1 MLEYNRAVCELC
13 GELQKPHQ
21 EYGVKWMLYHEIKK
35 EFPYKGGFLCD
46 EMGLG
51 KTIQTISV
59 ILGNPVKR
67 TLIVVPKTIVE
78 QWVNEFYKF
87 APQLKICVYDKHKP
101 IPECDVLISSYS
113 SVLKRGEKKDF
124 KTGIHQI
131 HWNRLVLDEA
141 HEIRNRQTKLYFS
154 LNSLNT
160 DIRWLL
166 TGTPVFNSTEDFIS
180 LLMFIG
186 FSKIIIQTSYE
197 KLKELYILRRTKDCI
212 SLPTCVFDN
221 VELDMYEEERLFY
234 QDVFK
239 ESKEFI
245 KNVFRNTTNINMK
258 NMELLECLLRAR
270 QCMIWPQLYLNGISK
285 KYEIERST
293 WTGKS
298 KKMETLLN
306 MVKEHPDEKTL
317 IFCQFVDEMNH
328 IQEMLSD
335 YDIFRLDGSTN
346 KHLREETIK
355 MFKKS
360 QKKSIFIIQIKSG
373 GQGLNLQEA
382 TRVYIMAPSW
392 NPATELQAIGRS
404 HRSGQ
409 TKNVFVKK
417 LYYKGYDDFP
427 SVEESIMK
435 LQGHKSILCSEVL
448 NDKRIENQIPVKG
461 ISAKVS
467 INDIR
472 KIFCV

>member
-21 EYGVKWMLYHEIKK
+21 EYGVKWMLYHEIKR

-131 HWNRLVLDEA
+131 HWDRLVLDEA

-285 KYEIERST
+285 KYEIERTT

>member
-21 EYGVKWMLYHEIKK
+21 EYGVKWMLYHEIKS

-131 HWNRLVLDEA
+131 HWDRLVLDEA